1 MCPKGTNKNA
11 SGLIQEY
18 LPKGTEIPGAHETR
32 VGHSDELNDRPRA
45 RIRIREA
52 MRSVHG
58 ADACEAEIPSG

>member
-1 MCPKGTNKNA
+1 MCAKGTNKNA
-11 SGLIQEY
+11 SGFIQEY

-58 ADACEAEIPSG
+58 A